1 MLNDLIKRFSTPP
14 TTGRYA
20 MDERESA
27 RDANRQTEAMARAV
41 EDVLFAAI
49 PQLAR
54 GDASSLVFVAA
65 GATYTITRA

>member
-1 MLNDLIKRFSTPP
+1 MFDKLIQRFTAPP
-14 TTGRYA
+14 RSGRYA
-20 MDERESA
+20 QDERESA